1 MNRIANNIILIAIFG
16 CLMLFCLKALS
27 EIPQAVTS
35 EDLSTTNLRNRVD
48 SILRT
53 HGTGHYLTRE
63 AWIEL
68 ANHYTEAKSFKES
81 ADIWRLIAQSRESSL
96 GSRSGK
102 TSDAYYQLGLMLERS
117 GKLKEAEDALEH
129 CVSMNPI
136 KPCDGGLLL
145 DYYGLLSY
153 VQYKLGHW
161 GKARKTCRLWLA
173 LEHTHVDTEAWAHR
187 RLAYALSGMKAFEQA
202 KLEMELAISLY
213 WRTTDSHD
221 GFEAHLDYARILNK
235 AGKLQEAERTLRSLM
250 DSAGRNF
257 QTDIP
262 VVLQTCH
269 ELAICLRGQTRIE
282 EATIYSERACAGL
295 DRWKE
300 MDTLKP
306 EFQDLRTELREL
318 QTTPSP
324 HRLVKPTR

>member
-1 MNRIANNIILIAIFG
+1 
-16 CLMLFCLKALS
+16 
-27 EIPQAVTS
+27 
-35 EDLSTTNLRNRVD
+35 
-48 SILRT
+48 
-53 HGTGHYLTRE
+53 
-63 AWIEL
+63 
-68 ANHYTEAKSFKES
+68 
-81 ADIWRLIAQSRESSL
+81 
-96 GSRSGK
+96 
-102 TSDAYYQLGLMLERS
+102 MLERS

-153 VQYKLGHW
+153 VQCKLGHW

-202 KLEMELAISLY
+202 RLEMELAILLY

-221 GFEAHLDYARILNK
+221 GFEAHLDYARILSK
-235 AGKLQEAERTLRSLM
+235 GGKLQEAERTLRSLM

-269 ELAICLRGQTRIE
+269 ELAICLREQSRNE

-300 MDTLKP
+300 MDTWKS

-318 QTTPSP
+318 QTKPSP
-324 HRLVKPTR
+324 NKSVEPTR